1 MRICFTLHFM
11 GKGHEDMRE
20 TWRGEAGTTF
30 SEVAGSHQQ
39 ALTTGYVHLAVLTSP
54 VLYVW
59 FCVECCMASECVPGW
74 PASRHDSIHETAH
87 EKRAG
92 RWTFVTTGTH
102 STPYIED
109 SRFA

>member
-59 FCVECCMASECVPGW
+59 FCVESCMARVCAGLAGQSTLVV
-74 PASRHDSIHETAH
+74 ASRRIVSMKRLMKKGPAGGHLSRQVRTLPDS
-87 EKRAG
+87 
-92 RWTFVTTGTH
+92 
-102 STPYIED
+102 
-109 SRFA
+109 